1 MQSAGKICIL
11 DIDVQG
17 VQNVKKSTLLPY
29 YVFIAP
35 PSMEQL
41 EARLRGRGT
50 ESELQIQT
58 RLANSAEE
66 IAYGTKDGNFDFVLI
81 NDNLEESFQ
90 RLLVIIQGWYPN
102 LSAVDATA
110 VATNPADTDPII
122 NTEVA
127 NTFQDIQLK
136 DDKVSYRPI
145 VFCGP
150 SGAGKGKLLCQVQ
163 VASGLNFRKIFGQ
176 RHVIYT

>member
-1 MQSAGKICIL
+1 
-11 DIDVQG
+11 
-17 VQNVKKSTLLPY
+17 
-29 YVFIAP
+29 
-35 PSMEQL
+35 MEQL

-58 RLANSAEE
+58 RLANAAEE

-90 RLLVIIQGWYPN
+90 RLLVIIQGWFPN
-102 LSAVDATA
+102 LTAVDAIA
-110 VATNPADTDPII
+110 AATNPTGTDPIS

-127 NTFQDIQLK
+127 KVEENTFQDIQLK
-136 DDKVSYRPI
+136 DDKISYRPI

-150 SGAGKGKLLCQVQ
+150 SGAGKGKSLCHVQ
-163 VASGLNFRKIFGQ
+163 NSFRF
-176 RHVIYT
+176 